1 MSVKI
6 SKESFGVSADDLRG
20 CGWEAVLATATR
32 RECYSYSSAFC
43 GKVESLCNTEE
54 EKKFHAFQLLS
65 AITSFWLN
73 CDNLTEPFGATMVD
87 YVSGRRPCLPEDL
100 SDSDLTTLSGIH
112 TEISDAE
119 FRARVGDL
127 LWETRKDFK
136 AAQIAIEAYIESS
149 LVLETGDLWPPF
161 AERLQRALQL
171 GAKLGWRKP
180 YHEKAIAAV
189 EAAIARHEGTDKGVL
204 CAHLMEL
211 LHRDEVGDAGKYAAL
226 SERLAQQAEAAA
238 LWDIALGYW
247 QAKKAWDGRRKD
259 EAGAKAAGYKIVEMY
274 RNKAEAF
281 TKGENV
287 SFMSAA
293 FWMEKVHNALQSL
306 QADAKQ
312 IEAAHKLLLDY
323 QQRSMAEMTTIQVT
337 PDRIPG
343 MPEKLEAATK
353 AIEQFVSGV
362 SFEDAILR
370 FVCVS
375 APSDTDELRKRAE
388 NSPGVFSQLFGS
400 STVRSSGQTSGIA
413 APLSTED
420 PNLRED
426 AVMKQ
431 MYMFARTVDWNLR
444 AVTYIE
450 PARRKILAEHRVKLH
465 DLQFVVEHNP
475 FVPAG
480 REGLFLRGLH
490 AGLHGDLVLA
500 MHLLLPQIENSI
512 RTVFIAN
519 GGITS
524 KLESDKT
531 QDERD
536 LGWLLTRPEMA
547 QYFGKGM
554 AFDLRG
560 LLVERFGL
568 NIRNDLFHG
577 LLDIAHMSSEGALYI
592 WWLTLRI
599 CCTPIL
605 NAQQK
610 QHSP

>member
-1 MSVKI
+1 
-6 SKESFGVSADDLRG
+6 
-20 CGWEAVLATATR
+20 
-32 RECYSYSSAFC
+32 
-43 GKVESLCNTEE
+43 
-54 EKKFHAFQLLS
+54 
-65 AITSFWLN
+65 
-73 CDNLTEPFGATMVD
+73 
-87 YVSGRRPCLPEDL
+87 
-100 SDSDLTTLSGIH
+100 
-112 TEISDAE
+112 
-119 FRARVGDL
+119 
-127 LWETRKDFK
+127 
-136 AAQIAIEAYIESS
+136 
-149 LVLETGDLWPPF
+149 
-161 AERLQRALQL
+161 
-171 GAKLGWRKP
+171 
-180 YHEKAIAAV
+180 
-189 EAAIARHEGTDKGVL
+189 
-204 CAHLMEL
+204 
-211 LHRDEVGDAGKYAAL
+211 
-226 SERLAQQAEAAA
+226 
-238 LWDIALGYW
+238 
-247 QAKKAWDGRRKD
+247 
-259 EAGAKAAGYKIVEMY
+259 
-274 RNKAEAF
+274 
-281 TKGENV
+281 
-287 SFMSAA
+287 
-293 FWMEKVHNALQSL
+293 
-306 QADAKQ
+306 
-312 IEAAHKLLLDY
+312 
-323 QQRSMAEMTTIQVT
+323 
-337 PDRIPG
+337 

-547 QYFGKGM
+547 KYFGKGM